1 MGQAG
6 PIPIEILQSWGIDCG
21 IALVELSEEV
31 LMQAPNPNVV
41 INEDALA

>member
-21 IALVELSEEV
+21 IAPVELSEEA

-41 INEDALA
+41 INEDASA